1 MSGLVAGSNHL
12 MTGTGPVIRLF
23 HRLQN
28 RSDIGLIALA
38 ITGLFA
44 VVSGCRAPVA
54 PVVADKSMG
63 IVYDTAME
71 EQLRSGTAPALVAS
85 AFESYVD
92 TLAEPVSVARW
103 TDSECDWV
111 VFAATNRGR
120 FLPDGQ
126 DDARVL
132 REPSYGRCIVTI
144 PHRRR
149 GQEVR
154 AASMAENKSESPDD
168 NDALSFTSA
177 PASSGSAVS
186 KATSVAVSDTARN
199 VTRASVT
206 AEHQTSSEFHAGVS
220 ELIDRSRL
228 RDVMVFVHGF
238 NVSFDDAV
246 TRAAQLGLDMP
257 FNGAVVA
264 YCWPSQGGIDSYEE
278 DEAINYESVEPFVEF
293 LQTLRTSI
301 PSDAKIH
308 IVVHSMGNRMVLQGL
323 RKIAL
328 EGSGRNSGSSS
339 RLVHNLVLCAPDVGL
354 GDFKAWVPDV
364 VPLCERVTL
373 YANSSDTALIAS
385 KSLHAEPRA
394 GDARFMP
401 IVDGVQTIDCSRIDM
416 SFMGHSYYGS
426 NPDVLT
432 DLFTILRENAEASQ
446 RPHLK
451 RRWSRHGTYWEFARS
466 AGTILCT
473 WHFEDDSHH
482 DNEQQPAPENG
493 LTD

>member
-1 MSGLVAGSNHL
+1 MAGLLGVA
-12 MTGTGPVIRLF
+12 P
-23 HRLQN
+23 
-28 RSDIGLIALA
+28 
-38 ITGLFA
+38 
-44 VVSGCRAPVA
+44 GCRAPVA
-54 PVVADKSMG
+54 PAVADKSLG

-71 EQLRSGTAPALVAS
+71 DEVRSGAAPTLVAF
-85 AFESYVD
+85 AFEPYVD
-92 TLAEPVSVARW
+92 TLSEPVSVTRW
-103 TDSECDWV
+103 NDTECDWV

-120 FLPDGQ
+120 FLPEGP
-126 DDARVL
+126 DDSRVL
-132 REPSYGRCIVTI
+132 SEPSYGRCLVTI

-154 AASMAENKSESPDD
+154 AANTAKNLSASPGGHDVVSL
-168 NDALSFTSA
+168 ASA
-177 PASSGSAVS
+177 SAGAGSAVS
-186 KATSVAVSDTARN
+186 KASAVAASDAARS
-199 VTRASVT
+199 VTRATVM
-206 AEHQTSSEFHAGVS
+206 AEPQTSAEFHAGVS
-220 ELIDRSRL
+220 QLIERSRL

-264 YCWPSQGGIDSYEE
+264 YCWPSKGGINSYEE
-278 DEAINYESVEPFVEF
+278 DEAINHESIEPFTEF
-293 LQTLRTSI
+293 LQALRSSI

-323 RKIAL
+323 RRMAL
-328 EGSGRNSGSSS
+328 DGTRGFSETAR
-339 RLVHNLVLCAPDVGL
+339 RPIHNLVLCAPDVGL

-364 VPLCERVTL
+364 VPLCVRVTL

-385 KSLHAEPRA
+385 KSLHAKPRA

-473 WHFEDDSHH
+473 WHFDEVRDEERSEPEDGPM
-482 DNEQQPAPENG
+482 E
-493 LTD
+493 

>member
-1 MSGLVAGSNHL
+1 
-12 MTGTGPVIRLF
+12 
-23 HRLQN
+23 
-28 RSDIGLIALA
+28 LA
-38 ITGLFA
+38 ISGLFA

-54 PVVADKSMG
+54 PVVADKSLG

-71 EQLRSGTAPALVAS
+71 DQIRSGTAPSLVAS

-92 TLAEPVSVARW
+92 TLDEPVSVTRW
-103 TDSECDWV
+103 NDSECDWL

-120 FLPDGQ
+120 FLADGPD
-126 DDARVL
+126 DSRVL
-132 REPSYGRCIVTI
+132 SESSYGKCVVTI

-154 AASMAENKSESPDD
+154 AAKTADRES
-168 NDALSFTSA
+168 DAADSGDGLSFASA

-186 KATSVAVSDTARN
+186 RASSVAASDAARS
-199 VTRASVT
+199 VTRARVT
-206 AEHQTSSEFHAGVS
+206 SERQTAAEFHAGVS

-246 TRAAQLGLDMP
+246 ARAAQLGLDMP

-278 DEAINYESVEPFVEF
+278 DEAINYESIEPFMDF
-293 LQTLRTSI
+293 IQTLRLSI
-301 PSDAKIH
+301 PSDARIH

-328 EGSGRNSGSSS
+328 NDPKRFGVNSS
-339 RLVHNLVLCAPDVGL
+339 RPVHNLVLCAPDVGL

-394 GDARFMP
+394 GDARFLP
-401 IVDGVQTIDCSRIDM
+401 IIDGVQTIDCSRIDM

-473 WHFEDDSHH
+473 WHFEDPGEHH
-482 DNEQQPAPENG
+482 EEPPAP
-493 LTD
+493 

>member
-1 MSGLVAGSNHL
+1 M
-12 MTGTGPVIRLF
+12 
-23 HRLQN
+23 
-28 RSDIGLIALA
+28 
-38 ITGLFA
+38 
-44 VVSGCRAPVA
+44 A
-54 PVVADKSMG
+54 PVVADKSRG

-71 EQLRSGTAPALVAS
+71 EQLRSGTAPALVSS
-85 AFESYVD
+85 AFEAYVD
-92 TLAEPVSVARW
+92 TLSEPVSVARW

-120 FLPDGQ
+120 FLPDGP

-132 REPSYGRCIVTI
+132 NEPAYGRCVVTI

-154 AASMAENKSESPDD
+154 AANMTERESETRDSDD
-168 NDALSFTSA
+168 PLSFISA
-177 PASSGSAVS
+177 PASSSSAVS
-186 KATSVAVSDTARN
+186 KATSVAASDSARS
-199 VTRASVT
+199 VTRALVT
-206 AEHQTSSEFHAGVS
+206 AEPQTSSEFHAGVS
-220 ELIDRSRL
+220 EFIDQSRL

-246 TRAAQLGLDMP
+246 ARAAQLGLDMP
-257 FNGAVVA
+257 FNGAVIA

-278 DEAINYESVEPFVEF
+278 DETINYESIEPFAEF
-293 LQTLRTSI
+293 LQTLRVSI
-301 PSDAKIH
+301 PSDARIH
-308 IVVHSMGNRMVLQGL
+308 VVVHSMGNRMVLQGL
-323 RKIAL
+323 RKIAV
-328 EGSGRNSGSSS
+328 EGSWRNSGSTSPP
-339 RLVHNLVLCAPDVGL
+339 VHNLVLCAPDVGL

-394 GDARFMP
+394 GDARFLP
-401 IVDGVQTIDCSRIDM
+401 VIDGVQTIDCSRIDM

-432 DLFTILRENAEASQ
+432 DLFTILRENADASQ

-473 WHFEDDSHH
+473 WHFE
-482 DNEQQPAPENG
+482 EG
-493 LTD
+493 